1 MNSEDGQVYSIH
13 VYCNL
18 MNSYKA
24 NSFIIVTYLLNEMG
38 LFA

>member
-24 NSFIIVTYLLNEMG
+24 NSFIVTYLLNEMG